1 MNVPIGWFIAIAAC
15 AFAFVEIGG
24 ELSDLWQPYEYL
36 IIIGAS
42 AGALLA
48 GNKGRNLKNI
58 LFAFGRVM
66 IPASVDKKAN
76 TELLSLMFE
85 IIQRLKRDGVAKIS
99 GDVED
104 PKSSAL
110 FGKYPRVLKNKR
122 LVVFLRDYLI
132 IVIDNKASA
141 NHIEAVLSQEI
152 EMIHKEAIEPSNSL
166 NVVADALPAFG
177 IVAAITGVVFTLNS
191 LTGDVAPSLVG
202 AGIAKALVGTLLGVF
217 LSYAVIGP
225 VAMVLKQLA
234 DAEVRPYEAV
244 KEIIVA
250 YYAKFDPLVAVEYGR
265 KALYSDQRPTMDE
278 LDKMVKA
285 ASGYKM
291 RDN

>member
-1 MNVPIGWFIAIAAC
+1 
-15 AFAFVEIGG
+15 
-24 ELSDLWQPYEYL
+24 
-36 IIIGAS
+36 
-42 AGALLA
+42 
-48 GNKGRNLKNI
+48 
-58 LFAFGRVM
+58 
-66 IPASVDKKAN
+66 
-76 TELLSLMFE
+76 
-85 IIQRLKRDGVAKIS
+85 
-99 GDVED
+99 
-104 PKSSAL
+104 
-110 FGKYPRVLKNKR
+110 
-122 LVVFLRDYLI
+122 
-132 IVIDNKASA
+132 
-141 NHIEAVLSQEI
+141 
-152 EMIHKEAIEPSNSL
+152 
-166 NVVADALPAFG
+166 
-177 IVAAITGVVFTLNS
+177 
-191 LTGDVAPSLVG
+191 VG

-265 KALYSDQRPTMDE
+265 KALYSDQRPSMDE

>member
-15 AFAFVEIGG
+15 ALAFVEIGG
-24 ELSDLWQPYEYL
+24 KLSDLWQPYEFL

-42 AGALLA
+42 GGALLA

-58 LFAFGRVM
+58 AFAFGRVM
-66 IPASVDKKAN
+66 IPASVNKKAN

-85 IIQRLKRDGVAKIS
+85 ILQRMKRDGALSID
-99 GDVED
+99 GDVEK
-104 PKSSAL
+104 PESSAL
-110 FGKYPRVLKNKR
+110 FGKYPRVVKNKR
-122 LVVFLRDYLI
+122 LMVFLRDYLR
-132 IVIDNKASA
+132 IVIDGSASA
-141 NHIEAVLSQEI
+141 NHIEAVFSQEI

-177 IVAAITGVVFTLNS
+177 IVAAITGVVYTLNS

-234 DAEVRPYEAV
+234 DAEMRPYEAV
-244 KEIIVA
+244 KEIIIA
-250 YYAKFDPLVAVEYGR
+250 YYAKYAPLVAVEYGR
-265 KALYSDQRPTMDE
+265 KALYSDQRPSMDE
-278 LDKMVKA
+278 LEQSVMA
-285 ASGYKM
+285 AFGQKM
-291 RDN
+291 RDR